1 MSNKGLIVRTF
12 PKAQFLRGWK
22 PQTPHTRTHSFP
34 IESNP
39 FGVYCGMLLS
49 LNTDGTKWV
58 KGVPASGA
66 NTGIIAF
73 AQNDGWQ
80 DDVQDAGQ
88 LVGLDSSGQFRIA
101 TPFFK
106 RYNGITGTV
115 DPEGT
120 PGTFQQGTPISY
132 KAGTPLT
139 WCSNDEVDAVQ
150 VVEIDETT
158 GAQVAK
164 TLLVSCAGY
173 VRPATEEGDTIIG
186 VVSQTGAGRYL
197 TKEMQRR
204 NSNPFIGPVVKG
216 LNRDAAGFNEGL
228 LRAGTVTV
236 ANGAVTSGA
245 GNLIKMGDG
254 VYPLMTSIGSA
265 VTSDSEIYTA
275 YYILFDTTNAGVK
288 VPTA

>member
-12 PKAQFLRGWK
+12 PKAQFLRGWN

-49 LNTDGTKWV
+49 LNADGTKWV
-58 KGVPASGA
+58 KGVPASGD

-106 RYNGITGTV
+106 RYTGV
-115 DPEGT
+115 AGAIDPEGKPT
-120 PGTFQQGTPISY
+120 TYQAGTPIAY

-139 WCSNDEVDAVQ
+139 WCTNDEVDAVQ
-150 VVEIDETT
+150 VVELDETT

-173 VRPATEEGDTIIG
+173 VKPAGQGDTVIG

-204 NSNPFIGPVVKG
+204 NDNPFIGPVVKG
-216 LNRDAAGFNEGL
+216 LNRDAAGYNEGL
-228 LRAGTVTV
+228 LRDGSVTV
-236 ANGAVTSGA
+236 SNGSVATG
-245 GNLIKMGDG
+245 GDKLIKMGDG

-275 YYILFDTTNAGVK
+275 YYIVFDTTNAGVK

>member
-1 MSNKGLIVRTF
+1 MANKGLIVRSF
-12 PKAQFLRGWK
+12 PKAQFLRGWN

-49 LNTDGTKWV
+49 LNADGTKWV

-106 RYNGITGTV
+106 RYTGITGTI

-132 KAGTPLT
+132 KAGTKLT
-139 WCSNDEVDAVQ
+139 WCSNTEVDAVQ
-150 VVEIDETT
+150 VVEVDEAT

-173 VRPATEEGDTIIG
+173 VKPAGEGDTVIG

-236 ANGAVTSGA
+236 ANGAVATGGTS
-245 GNLIKMGDG
+245 LIKMGDG

-265 VTSDSEIYTA
+265 VTSDTEIYTA
-275 YYILFDTTNAGVK
+275 YYIIFDTTNAGVE

>member
-1 MSNKGLIVRTF
+1 MSNKGLIVRAF
-12 PKAQFLRGWK
+12 PKAQFLRGWN

-49 LNTDGTKWV
+49 LNADGTKWV
-58 KGVPASGA
+58 KGVPASDA

-106 RYNGITGTV
+106 RYDGVTGTI
-115 DPEGT
+115 DPEGKPT
-120 PGTFQQGTPISY
+120 TYQATVTPISY
-132 KAGTPLT
+132 KAGTKLT
-139 WCSNDEVDAVQ
+139 WCTDADKDAIQ
-150 VVEIDETT
+150 VVELDETT
-158 GAQVAK
+158 GTQVAK
-164 TLLVSCAGY
+164 TIVVSCAGY
-173 VRPATEEGDTIIG
+173 VKPAGPSDTVIG

-216 LNRDAAGFNEGL
+216 LNRDAAGYNEGL
-228 LRAGTVTV
+228 LRDGTVTV
-236 ANGAVTSGA
+236 SNGTVTDS
-245 GNLIKMGDG
+245 NNKLIKIGEG

-275 YYILFDTTNAGVK
+275 YYIVFDTTNAGVK

>member
-12 PKAQFLRGWK
+12 PKAQFLRGWN

-58 KGVPASGA
+58 KGVPASGY

-106 RYNGITGTV
+106 RYNDITGTV

-120 PGTFQQGTPISY
+120 PGIFQQGTPIPY

-173 VRPATEEGDTIIG
+173 VRPATEQGDVIIG

-275 YYILFDTTNAGVK
+275 YYIVFDTTNAGVK

>member
-12 PKAQFLRGWK
+12 PKAQFLRGWN

-39 FGVYCGMLLS
+39 FGVYCGMLMS

-58 KGVPASGA
+58 KGVPASDA

-106 RYNGITGTV
+106 RYKDAEGTL
-115 DPEGT
+115 DPEGKAGEFQSVT
-120 PGTFQQGTPISY
+120 PHSY
-132 KAGTPLT
+132 TAGTPLT
-139 WCSNDEVDAVQ
+139 WCSNTEVDAVQ
-150 VVEIDETT
+150 VVEVDKDT
-158 GAQVAK
+158 GVQVAK

-173 VRPATEEGDTIIG
+173 VKPAGKGDTVIG

-216 LNRDAAGFNEGL
+216 LNRDAAGYNEGL
-228 LRAGTVTV
+228 LRNGTVTV
-236 ANGAVTSGA
+236 ADGAVTQGESS
-245 GNLIKMGDG
+245 LIKMGEG

-275 YYILFDTTNAGVK
+275 YYIVFDTTNAGVK

>member
-1 MSNKGLIVRTF
+1 MANKGLIVRTF
-12 PKAQFLRGWK
+12 PKAQFLRGWN

-58 KGVPASGA
+58 KGVPASDP

-106 RYNGITGTV
+106 RYTEVTGTI
-115 DPEGT
+115 DPEGK
-120 PGTFQQGTPISY
+120 PGTFQTVTPHSY
-132 KAGTPLT
+132 TAGTPLT

-150 VVEIDETT
+150 VVEVDETT

-236 ANGAVTSGA
+236 ANGAVTA
-245 GNLIKMGDG
+245 GDSSLIKMGEG

-275 YYILFDTTNAGVK
+275 YYIVFDTTNAGVK
-288 VPTA
+288 IPTA

>member
-1 MSNKGLIVRTF
+1 MSNKGLIVRAF
-12 PKAQFLRGWK
+12 PKAQFLRGWN

-49 LNTDGTKWV
+49 LNADGTKWV
-58 KGVPASGA
+58 KGVQSGS
-66 NTGIIAF
+66 TPGIIAF

-106 RYNGITGTV
+106 RYTGVTGTI
-115 DPEGT
+115 DPEGKPT
-120 PGTFQQGTPISY
+120 TYQAGTPIAY

-139 WCSNDEVDAVQ
+139 WCANNEVDAVQ
-150 VVEIDETT
+150 VVELDETT

-173 VRPATEEGDTIIG
+173 VKPAAAGDTIIG

-204 NSNPFIGPVVKG
+204 NSNPLIGPVVKG
-216 LNRDAAGFNEGL
+216 LNRDAAGYNEGL
-228 LRAGTVTV
+228 LRNGTVTV
-236 ANGAVTSGA
+236 ADGEVTDS
-245 GNLIKMGDG
+245 NNKLIKMGDG

-275 YYILFDTTNAGVK
+275 YYIVFDTTNAGVK